1 MFKQKKKALKLL
13 RNGKEQDYCFIAIK
27 YEDVD

>member
-13 RNGKEQDYCFIAIK
+13 RNVNEQDYCFIAIK
-27 YEDVD
+27 YDDVD